1 MKKIFTLILTGII
14 ACSISACG
22 GSTETNSDATN
33 LKPEVKTQ
41 SIDEEKTDNQTSA
54 EKEVEAEEKEDK

>member
-1 MKKIFTLILTGII
+1 MKKIFTLILAGII

-33 LKPEVKTQ
+33 LKPEEKTQ
-41 SIDEEKTDNQTSA
+41 SIDEKKTENQTSVD
-54 EKEVEAEEKEDK
+54 KEVETEEKEDK